1 MTMRRFLILA
11 LSLIGL
17 FDSVYLLWVYTS
29 PSHPLVCLGTGCDVA
44 RASSYSHLWG
54 LPLPLFGV
62 AMYGALALLAFGESL
77 GGAVLYAVIRY
88 ATLAIAAVGFIASLV
103 LSGIEAFVLHAWCAW
118 CVLSAVTVVLIF
130 AFAIYGVA
138 RPGPPPQGSAALS
151 AARGQFILFILALVV
166 GIPAFIHLSH
176 SGEKLPA
183 SPQPTPAALDAR
195 LVRPDSHATGDLQSS
210 VTVVEFGDLECPM
223 CGLAQKTV
231 LRMLQQYGR
240 KVRFVFRHFPLTSI
254 HPQAEKAAEATECA
268 GEQGKFWQ
276 AEELLYQK
284 QPDLSVDALKRYAA
298 QLGLDTQKFDE
309 CLSSGRMAPRI
320 QQDIADAKA
329 LGVHW
334 PPTFFVG
341 HQMLI
346 GAPDYKELSRL
357 IDQQLADQAAVAA
370 GAQAP
375 GSSSAPSTSPAK
387 LSASASSGT
396 AAAPLGSKPFSSSN
410 PGTTLGGGS
419 IFSQAQPQSALA
431 CNPDEAKL
439 DQPALIHTPEAE
451 KLFKSD
457 PKPLFVDV
465 RAAQDF
471 AKGHIPGAI
480 NIPVE
485 EIQQKWNTLPR
496 NQVIVFYEGGERSGS
511 PDDVCAFSRA
521 AARIVLSNGFDK
533 AKVKVYQEGLKGWES
548 ASLPVTR

>member
-17 FDSVYLLWVYTS
+17 FDSIYLLWVYTS

-44 RASSYSHLWG
+44 RASSYSQLWG

-77 GGAVLYAVIRY
+77 GGSVLYAVIRY

-151 AARGQFILFILALVV
+151 AARGQFILFILALII
-166 GIPAFIHLSH
+166 GIPAFIRLSR
-176 SGEKLPA
+176 SGEAVPA
-183 SPQPTPAALDAR
+183 PQQPAAAALDAR
-195 LVRPDSHATGDLQSS
+195 LVRPASHATGDLQSP

-231 LRMLQQYGR
+231 LKMLQQYGR

-276 AEELLYQK
+276 AEELFYQK

-309 CLSSGRMAPRI
+309 CLSSGRMAARV

-346 GAPDYKELSRL
+346 GAPDYTELSHL
-357 IDQQLADQAAVAA
+357 LDQQLADHAAVAA
-370 GAQAP
+370 SAQTP

-387 LSASASSGT
+387 PSASASSGT
-396 AAAPLGSKPFSSSN
+396 AAAPLGSSPFPSSN
-410 PGTTLGGGS
+410 PGTTLGGNV
-419 IFSQAQPQSALA
+419 FSQAQPQSALA

-439 DQPALIHTPEAE
+439 EQPTLIHTPEAE

-465 RAAQDF
+465 RSAQDF

-521 AARIVLSNGFDK
+521 AARIALSNGFDK
-533 AKVKVYQEGLKGWES
+533 ARVKVYQEGLKGWES
-548 ASLPVTR
+548 AGLPVAR